1 MSSQWDVVIA
11 GGGAA
16 GLMCGAVAAR
26 RGRRVLVID
35 SGDKP
40 GRKILISGGGRCNFT
55 NTGAG
60 PENYLSGNPRFC
72 VSALSRYTA
81 KDFIALVDKHQI
93 PWHEKKLGQ
102 LFCDRSA
109 KDIMKML
116 LDELENAGATLSL
129 GCALESAEKLPEGG
143 FLIQT
148 AKGSLTCQSLVVATG
163 GLAIPEISSPASY
176 KLAEAFGLKLLKP
189 RAGLVPFTLP
199 PETLVDW
206 SSRAGLSFDAEVKA
220 KRGPAFTEAVLATH
234 RGLSGPAI
242 LQVSSYWQ
250 EGEEIT
256 INLLPGIDLKQ
267 ELEIRRQKD
276 PRGTLPDML
285 VKILPRRLIEL
296 LLERGLPTRQ
306 FAQLSK
312 AEQTTAFNLLQAM
325 TVKPGGT
332 EGWRTAE
339 VAIGGLDTNELSS
352 KTFETK
358 KVPGLYFIGE
368 SVDVTGWLGG
378 YNFQWAWSSAWCC
391 GQYC

>member
-11 GGGAA
+11 GAGAA

-129 GCALESAEKLPEGG
+129 GCALESAEKLHEGG

-148 AKGSLTCQSLVVATG
+148 AKGPLTCQSLVVATG